1 MGKATDPVVSI
12 TGARVDCAD
21 GRPAATIDLVEVGGG
36 SQVVTVDGTPEP
48 RIHPSKRV
56 FHVRLLSPD
65 RMLPDDLR
73 EVDDYDSA
81 ITLGTAYARKL
92 DKHAEQLAQLTDDL
106 KV

>member
-1 MGKATDPVVSI
+1 MGKPVVHI
-12 TGARVDCAD
+12 VGARVDCAD

-36 SQVVTVDGTPEP
+36 GQVVTVDGVPEE
-48 RIHPSKRV
+48 RVHPSRQV

-73 EVDDYDSA
+73 EVADYESA
-81 ITLGTAYARKL
+81 VKLGVSYAAKL
-92 DKHAEQLAQLTDDL
+92 DEHAVQLAQLVAGL